1 MVNNFYNE
9 DLKKIMDKNKEEGDS
24 NGKGFF
30 SGFIKKRDKDFSDE
44 KPDLKHQRE
53 IVYYTFN
60 SYEELLSYKDDI
72 IGVCNALNARFYLY
86 PRRISYKTTL
96 FSLFKTMLGAAEI
109 DEEAGIIRNI
119 NSILKYERPFSIDIP
134 ENYTLLDYD
143 RKDNVELFRS
153 ELKTI
158 IGDRLVADMPTV
170 YGNHFLITNVD
181 NAALEMIKGLEP
193 NQMDIKP
200 DAALLIYYNAVE

>member
-86 PRRISYKTTL
+86 PRRISYKATM
-96 FSLFKTMLGAAEI
+96 FSLFKTMLGAVEI
-109 DEEAGIIRNI
+109 NEEAGIIRNI
-119 NSILKYERPFSIDIP
+119 NSILQYERPFSIDIL

>member
-9 DLKKIMDKNKEEGDS
+9 DLKKIMDKNKEEGDP

-30 SGFIKKRDKDFSDE
+30 SGFITKRDKDFSDE

-170 YGNHFLITNVD
+170 YGHHFLITNVD

-193 NQMDIKP
+193 DQMDIKP

>member
-9 DLKKIMDKNKEEGDS
+9 DLKKIMDKNKEEGNS

-30 SGFIKKRDKDFSDE
+30 SGFVKKRPKDFSDE
-44 KPDLKHQRE
+44 KPNPKHQRE
-53 IVYYTFN
+53 LVYYTFN

-72 IGVCNALNARFYLY
+72 IGVCNALNARFYLF
-86 PRRISYKTTL
+86 PRRISYKATM

-109 DEEAGIIRNI
+109 NEEAGIIRNI
-119 NSILKYERPFSIDIP
+119 NSILIYERPFSIDIP

-181 NAALEMIKGLEP
+181 NADLEMIKGLEP
-193 NQMDIKP
+193 DQMDIKP

>member
-9 DLKKIMDKNKEEGDS
+9 DLKKIMDKNKEEGYS
-24 NGKGFF
+24 NGKGFLLW
-30 SGFIKKRDKDFSDE
+30 IHKKRDKDFSDE

-86 PRRISYKTTL
+86 PRRISYKTTM

-134 ENYTLLDYD
+134 EKLYT
-143 RKDNVELFRS
+143 V
-153 ELKTI
+153 
-158 IGDRLVADMPTV
+158 RL
-170 YGNHFLITNVD
+170 
-181 NAALEMIKGLEP
+181 
-193 NQMDIKP
+193 
-200 DAALLIYYNAVE
+200 